1 MLLIPKTTQ
10 GNNQK
15 HENCARESPLTP
27 FPSNLTSVREST
39 NVQSPTSTSYP
50 VAREIRVPASSK
62 VNSRSHNAREE
73 EDRGGGLESAASGAQ
88 MVPSGGLLRAKM
100 APAGTQM
107 GSSNLINAGIVS
119 TRWTGGRLVG
129 GGGRKR
135 KRGGITHTGSKAA
148 DVCMCGHKTHWHH
161 RSRAQKTKP
170 FGSAEVKPGP
180 RAFFQNRSRFNSL
193 SCLKVRFLF
202 FFS

>member
-10 GNNQK
+10 RNNQK

-27 FPSNLTSVREST
+27 FPSNLTSLREST

-129 GGGRKR
+129 GGGGQKKKKR
-135 KRGGITHTGSKAA
+135 RNN
-148 DVCMCGHKTHWHH
+148 THWLKSSGCVYV
-161 RSRAQKTKP
+161 RTQNTLAPSFK
-170 FGSAEVKPGP
+170 SAKDK
-180 RAFFQNRSRFNSL
+180 AIW
-193 SCLKVRFLF
+193 
-202 FFS
+202 